1 MQKAAVEDETEARA
15 PAQAIPIKSMAE
27 FDKRIREAAHH
38 QPVLIQFTAQWCRRC
53 GTLKQEVTEAFDES
67 LCWLTVDIDELSDM
81 QERFNVT
88 QLPRF
93 DVYCGGKTDS
103 VEAFDAK
110 LDEVKRMLAAAT
122 AERPVLELSED
133 F

>member
-27 FDKRIREAAHH
+27 FDERIRAAPHH
-38 QPVLIQFTAQWCRRC
+38 KPMLIQFTAPWCRRC
-53 GTLKQEVTEAFDES
+53 GTLKQEVAAAFDET
-67 LCWLTVDIDELSDM
+67 LCWLTVDIGQLTDM
-81 QERFNVT
+81 QERFNVV

-103 VEAFDAK
+103 VESFDAK

-122 AERPVLELSED
+122 AERPVLELIDD